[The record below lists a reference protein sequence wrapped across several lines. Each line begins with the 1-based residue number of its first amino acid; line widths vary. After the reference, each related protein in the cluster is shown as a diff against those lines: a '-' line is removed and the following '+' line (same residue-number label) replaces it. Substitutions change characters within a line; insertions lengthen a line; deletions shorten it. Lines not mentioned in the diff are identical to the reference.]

1 MMKSTTQ
8 SMKESFDMAYKKSS
22 AKKADRKEG
31 FDPQREQILEMQKR
45 VEEKCLSEGLSP
57 WKWYLKHARV
67 RPMNWATKVPF
78 KGTNALICG
87 MLGISATLTENQL
100 TRIKDRMVGL
110 PSDYA
115 TDDYCEKNK
124 TSYRECDIIRHK
136 RYKEWETETGK
147 KLPKP
152 RLYPTLDA
160 EGNQVIGKYG
170 KPEMHYAPKIPI
182 IFCVLKDLKD
192 KEGNPVLDK
201 DGNVKKDWLRLL
213 HWEFDV
219 AEIENLTKEVEEV
232 IDDEFLEN
240 LKAEDVANDYIERE
254 GISLVHSEL
263 TDASCYSPSMDRI
276 MMSQKAEYISADY
289 YYQTLFHE
297 MGHSTGHKSRLNRNG
312 ITKEGM
318 STKDVYAEE
327 ELVAEFCAVF
337 SMADLKIE
345 GTFDNDCA
353 YIKSWWDN
361 LKRDPKKFARACN
374 AGFKAKEYIFGKKIQ
389 GEVA

>member
-1 MMKSTTQ
+1 
-8 SMKESFDMAYKKSS
+8 MAYRKNYAEKAETEKK
-22 AKKADRKEG
+22 
-31 FDPQREQILEMQKR
+31 FDPQEAQILEMQKR
-45 VEEKCLSEGLSP
+45 VEEKCMSEGLSP
-57 WKWYLKHARV
+57 WKWYLKHARQ
-67 RPMNWATKVPF
+67 RPMNWVTKTPLR
-78 KGTNALICG
+78 GTNALICG
-87 MLGISATLTENQL
+87 MLGVSAVITDTQL
-100 TRIKDRMVGL
+100 ARIKDKMCNL
-110 PSDYA
+110 PVDLGFDKES
-115 TDDYCEKNK
+115 N
-124 TSYRECDIIRHK
+124 IIRHK
-136 RYKEWETETGK
+136 AYKQWETETGK

-160 EGNQVIGKYG
+160 EGNQVMDEYG
-170 KPEMHYAPKIPI
+170 KPKFHYAGKIPI
-182 IFCVLKDLKD
+182 ILCKPTDKKDTD
-192 KEGNPVLDK
+192 GEPVLDN
-201 DGNVKKDWLRLL
+201 DGNVMKYWLRRLY
-213 HWEFDV
+213 WEFDV

-254 GISLVHSEL
+254 GIKLTHSDL

-276 MMSQKAEYISADY
+276 MMSKKSEYISADY